1 MRASRKIIESKGL
14 DKFIQGKLDKYRFQ
28 VGILQNKQHFAPLH
42 QGTTGHKGL
51 PVIYNYAGLYLYR
64 HGKKVDGTLWNIG
77 KELDAAFKWLRKPF
91 LLAKNKEL
99 LSVINL
105 IVDNM
110 NGKDNKQRLVNAI
123 QAVVRNPILRGDYG
137 RNSKRWAK
145 RKGFNKLMFMTGQF
159 FQNIKAR
166 LFNV

>member
-1 MRASRKIIESKGL
+1 MRASRKLIESKGL
-14 DKFIQGKLDKYRFQ
+14 DKFIQGKLDKYKFQ
-28 VGILQNKQHFAPLH
+28 VGILQNKQHFAPLR
-42 QGTTGHKGL
+42 QGKNGL
-51 PVIYNYAGLYLYR
+51 PAIYHYAGMYLYR
-64 HGKKVDGTLWNIG
+64 HGKKVDGTLWSIG

-91 LLAKNKEL
+91 LLAKNKDL

-110 NGKDNKQRLVNAI
+110 NGKDNRQRLVNAI

-137 RNSKRWAK
+137 RNSRKWAA

-166 LFNV
+166 LF